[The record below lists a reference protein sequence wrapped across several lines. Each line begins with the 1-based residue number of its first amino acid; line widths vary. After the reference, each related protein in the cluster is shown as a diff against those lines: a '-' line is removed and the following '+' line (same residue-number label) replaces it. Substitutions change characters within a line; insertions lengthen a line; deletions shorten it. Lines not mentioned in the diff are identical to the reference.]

1 MSIQNTGSCPLIFRL
16 SLMDVLEGDIPRPRD
31 KSPQRSTIKRRKGKA
46 ESGKSAKAEFD
57 DNLLPNEELAI
68 FGGNLKRSEDRS
80 GFSFWNVDE
89 NMQLLVPERKTV
101 EFGVRFQAIS
111 EGKDSDAK
119 ESTKATPRVKKK
131 ANAKKNVD
139 KQKET
144 NYCHV
149 AIVKLTLGS
158 CILLD
163 FIIVCSMS

>member
-1 MSIQNTGSCPLIFRL
+1 M
-16 SLMDVLEGDIPRPRD
+16 
-31 KSPQRSTIKRRKGKA
+31 
-46 ESGKSAKAEFD
+46 
-57 DNLLPNEELAI
+57 
-68 FGGNLKRSEDRS
+68 
-80 GFSFWNVDE
+80 
-89 NMQLLVPERKTV
+89 
-101 EFGVRFQAIS
+101 EFGVRFQPVS

-131 ANAKKNVD
+131 ANARKNAD

-158 CILLD
+158 CTLHD

>member
-1 MSIQNTGSCPLIFRL
+1 M
-16 SLMDVLEGDIPRPRD
+16 
-31 KSPQRSTIKRRKGKA
+31 
-46 ESGKSAKAEFD
+46 
-57 DNLLPNEELAI
+57 
-68 FGGNLKRSEDRS
+68 
-80 GFSFWNVDE
+80 
-89 NMQLLVPERKTV
+89 

-119 ESTKATPRVKKK
+119 ESTKATPRVKKR